1 MLFSFDDEYLLKDYF
16 NLTKTRD
23 EILSPKE
30 GLILGNMF
38 SDEYKPYKNYRPSEI
53 KINSEKERELL
64 KIREL
69 SFAVNDLNLKLDLE
83 PNNDK
88 LYKLFKMYAGEL
100 EMCISKYNKKYNPLE
115 VCDDI
120 KDNYTWYKGPWPWEG
135 MNV

>member
-38 SDEYKPYKNYRPSEI
+38 SDEYEPYKNYRPSEI

-88 LYKLFKMYAGEL
+88 LYKLFKM
-100 EMCISKYNKKYNPLE
+100 
-115 VCDDI
+115 
-120 KDNYTWYKGPWPWEG
+120 
-135 MNV
+135 

>member
-38 SDEYKPYKNYRPSEI
+38 SDEYEPYKNYRPSEI

-88 LYKLFKMYAGEL
+88 LYKLFKMYASEL

>member
-1 MLFSFDDEYLLKDYF
+1 
-16 NLTKTRD
+16 
-23 EILSPKE
+23 
-30 GLILGNMF
+30 MF
-38 SDEYKPYKNYRPSEI
+38 SDEYEPYKNYRPSEI

>member
-23 EILSPKE
+23 EVLSPKE

-38 SDEYKPYKNYRPSEI
+38 SDEYEPYKNYRPSEI
-53 KINSEKERELL
+53 KVNSEKERELL

-69 SFAVNDLNLKLDLE
+69 SIAVNDLNLKLDLE

-100 EMCISKYNKKYNPLE
+100 EMCIGKYNKKYNPLE
-115 VCDDI
+115 VCDNI

>member
-16 NLTKTRD
+16 NLNKIRD
-23 EILSPKE
+23 DVNGPKE

-38 SDEYKPYKNYRPSEI
+38 NDEYEPYKNYKPCEI
-53 KINSEKERELL
+53 RVNNEKERDLL
-64 KIREL
+64 RIREL

-88 LYKLFKMYAGEL
+88 LYKLFKMYASEL
-100 EMCISKYNKKYNPLE
+100 EMSISKYNKKYNSLE
-115 VCDDI
+115 VSDDI